1 MEKGERETERKERQ
15 RNREAENGEGE
26 RDREIK
32 NCSLQSRMKRCL
44 SLPIRFSAIT
54 INLHSLPDH
63 QNHYW

>member
-32 NCSLQSRMKRCL
+32 NCILQSRMKRCL
-44 SLPIRFSAIT
+44 SLPVRF
-54 INLHSLPDH
+54 LHLTVR
-63 QNHYW
+63 